1 MTREDCFA
9 HGNASL
15 DKVDGAGNDTAVPVA
30 DLVKDLGSEFH
41 LDDAILL
48 IIEGALGAHTVAGL
62 FHGLEV
68 GISLNIRKTGAK
80 LDHAVEFALFKS
92 NSDLHL

>member
-1 MTREDCFA
+1 MAREDCFA

-15 DKVDGAGNDTAVPVA
+15 DKVDGAGDDATVPVT
-30 DLVKDLGSEFH
+30 DLVEDLRREFH
-41 LDDAILL
+41 LNYAILL

-68 GISLNIRKTGAK
+68 GASLNIRKTGAE
-80 LDHAVEFALFKS
+80 LNHAVEFALFKS